1 MVDIDPKIISHFLCT
16 HPLDCTRVDL
26 NSYLMK
32 DDLIFYPVKNHQN
45 IMQVHGAD
53 MNRYAER
60 MKILFSRYRE
70 KN

>member
-1 MVDIDPKIISHFLCT
+1 
-16 HPLDCTRVDL
+16 
-26 NSYLMK
+26 MK

-53 MNRYAER
+53 MNRYADR